1 MAIFRGEWYYT
12 PHTITMK
19 KEDIEHLALLAR
31 IELRPGEAE
40 VYADEITN
48 ILGYVSEVEELT
60 GSDTVVK
67 EVGPVHNVFREDSN
81 PHEPGIYTED
91 ILAAAPLRKGQYI
104 EVKKI
109 LGES

>member
-1 MAIFRGEWYYT
+1 
-12 PHTITMK
+12 MK

-48 ILGYVSEVEELT
+48 ILGYVSEVEELV
-60 GSDTVVK
+60 GGDTTVK
-67 EVGPVHNVFREDSN
+67 QVGLVYNVFREDAN
-81 PHEPGIYTED
+81 PHEPGMYTED
-91 ILAAAPLRKGQYI
+91 ILKEAPLRKGQYI

-109 LGES
+109 IGE